1 MATDPL
7 WSSVKLLLDGEGDPF
22 YANKATGSEYT
33 AFTLGG
39 PGPGRFGSGFNIV
52 YSAIQLPTS
61 GGLYGGDFTMEMWVY
76 YTGVPIGG
84 YYTCLLQSQNMVIY
98 QDRSFA
104 SYEGSIYRS
113 PAGVIKLNE
122 WSHVALVREG
132 TASGNCSLYAD
143 GAKVASFSSM
153 SSFYTGGILGGYT
166 LTSYKL
172 NGFLDDIRI
181 STVARYSGD
190 TYTVPTA
197 PHPVG

>member
-1 MATDPL
+1 M
-7 WSSVKLLLDGEGDPF
+7 SSVKLLLDGDGDPF
-22 YANKATGSEYT
+22 YANKATGGEYT
-33 AFTLGG
+33 AYSAGG
-39 PGPGRFGSGFNIV
+39 AGAGRFGSGFNISDNV
-52 YSAIQLPTS
+52 IQLTTS

-76 YTGVPIGG
+76 YTGYPISG
-84 YYTCLLQSQNMVIY
+84 YYTCLIQSQNMVIY
-98 QDRSFA
+98 PDRSIATILGLF
-104 SYEGSIYRS
+104 YRS

-153 SSFYTGGILGGYT
+153 SNFYTGGLLGGYT
-166 LTSYKL
+166 LTTYKL

-190 TYTVPTA
+190 TYTVPTS